1 MLRFGR
7 GPAGGARERIRR
19 ERTRPAGPVCAGC
32 APVIGSNSMAT
43 RTAYRDWTPV
53 PTIAIT
59 LPLELPQPDGF
70 DPQDL
75 ETWPLVEGRLE
86 FVDGRLLYMPPSGDE
101 QQDTVADVA
110 MELGLWTRGRPEFL
124 VATNE
129 AGMILGRDVR
139 AADASVYRRTDV
151 GPYTGG
157 LRRVPPVLAVEVAGR
172 DEPPDLLLEKA
183 AWYLERGVEVVW
195 LLVPRTHRV
204 IVKTPTTSLELG
216 PGDRLPAHPSLP
228 GLEPRVD
235 DLFRQ
240 IRRA

>member
-1 MLRFGR
+1 
-7 GPAGGARERIRR
+7 
-19 ERTRPAGPVCAGC
+19 
-32 APVIGSNSMAT
+32 MAT

-59 LPLELPQPDGF
+59 LPLELPLPDGF

-86 FVDGRLLYMPPSGDE
+86 YVDGRLLYMPPSGDE
-101 QQDTVADVA
+101 QQDTVADVTV
-110 MELGLWTRGRPEFL
+110 ELGLWTRGHPEFL
-124 VATNE
+124 ASTNE
-129 AGMILGRDVR
+129 AGMTLGRDVR
-139 AADASVYRRTDV
+139 AVDASVYRRADV

-157 LRRVPPVLAVEVAGR
+157 LRRVPPVLAVEVAGK
-172 DEPPDLLLEKA
+172 DETPGLLLEKA

-195 LLVPRTHRV
+195 ILVPRTQRV
-204 IVKTPTTSLELG
+204 IIKTLAASVELG
-216 PGDRLPAHPSLP
+216 PGHRLPAHPSLP
-228 GLEPRVD
+228 GLEPLVD

>member
-1 MLRFGR
+1 
-7 GPAGGARERIRR
+7 
-19 ERTRPAGPVCAGC
+19 
-32 APVIGSNSMAT
+32 MAT

-59 LPLELPQPDGF
+59 LPLELPLPDGF

-86 FVDGRLLYMPPSGDE
+86 YVDGRLLYMPPSGDE
-101 QQDTVADVA
+101 QQDTVADVTV
-110 MELGLWTRGRPEFL
+110 ELGLWTRAHHEFL
-124 VATNE
+124 ISTNE
-129 AGMILGRDVR
+129 AGMILGEDVR

-157 LRRVPPVLAVEVAGR
+157 LRRVPPVLAVEVAGK
-172 DEPPDLLLEKA
+172 EPSDLLSEKA
-183 AWYLERGVEVVW
+183 RWYLERGVEVVW

-204 IVKTPTTSLELG
+204 IVKTLAGSVELG
-216 PGDRLPAHPSLP
+216 PGDRVPAHPSLP

>member
-1 MLRFGR
+1 
-7 GPAGGARERIRR
+7 
-19 ERTRPAGPVCAGC
+19 
-32 APVIGSNSMAT
+32 MAT

-59 LPLELPQPDGF
+59 LPLELPLPDGF

-86 FVDGRLLYMPPSGDE
+86 YVDGRLLYMPPSGDE
-101 QQDTVADVA
+101 QQDTTADVTV
-110 MELGLWTRGRPEFL
+110 ELGLWARRHPEFL
-124 VATNE
+124 TSTNE

-139 AADASVYRRTDV
+139 AADASVYRTADV

-157 LRRVPPVLAVEVAGR
+157 LRRVAPVLAVEIAGK
-172 DEPPDLLLEKA
+172 DEPVDLVLQKA
-183 AWYLERGVEVVW
+183 TWYLERGVEVVW
-195 LLVPRTHRV
+195 VLVPRTRRV
-204 IVKTPTTSLELG
+204 IVKTSAGSLELG
-216 PGDRLPAHPSLP
+216 PGDRLAAHPSLP

-240 IRRA
+240 VRRV